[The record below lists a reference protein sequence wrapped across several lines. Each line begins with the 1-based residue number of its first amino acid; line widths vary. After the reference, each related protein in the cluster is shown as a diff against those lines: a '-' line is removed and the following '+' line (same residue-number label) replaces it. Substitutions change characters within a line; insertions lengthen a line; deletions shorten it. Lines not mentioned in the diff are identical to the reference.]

1 MKKLQ
6 DVHAYFEGQ
15 IGTTMKSH
23 ELKFILSSNEDMFG
37 KYFQPKLD
45 YEDTMES
52 HITQIILVIIESE
65 YTKDISMENL
75 TPKIMVDYF
84 DKTLNRLV
92 IGFSLYKLN

>member
-1 MKKLQ
+1 
-6 DVHAYFEGQ
+6 
-15 IGTTMKSH
+15 
-23 ELKFILSSNEDMFG
+23 MFG